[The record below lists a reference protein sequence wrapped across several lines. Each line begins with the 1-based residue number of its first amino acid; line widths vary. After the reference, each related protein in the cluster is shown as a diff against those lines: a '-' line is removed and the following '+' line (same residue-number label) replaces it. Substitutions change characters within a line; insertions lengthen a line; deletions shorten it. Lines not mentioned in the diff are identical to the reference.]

1 MFFKPV
7 DYGEKKAVLTLLKR
21 FKRKYTR
28 IVYIDEKGPIPILR
42 HSGRVWT
49 SNQIIIDKR
58 KKKGGLISFLGG
70 FDPVDY
76 KFYMNILQDHNS
88 KSFCKVLEYV
98 IQKFLTKPYR
108 KLLLVMDNAFIHKS
122 KYTTEFLKNQKK
134 VEVFFLPT
142 YSPELNPI
150 ELCFNQYQREL
161 VNNYSYYAGSSLFLA
176 TRKYVEYFNEL
187 RRDYMQ

>member
-1 MFFKPV
+1 M
-7 DYGEKKAVLTLLKR
+7 KR
-21 FKRKYTR
+21 FKPRLTR
-28 IVYIDEKGPIPILR
+28 IVYIDEKGPCPIIRL
-42 HSGRVWT
+42 SGRVWA

-58 KKKGGLISFLGG
+58 KKSGGMISFLGE

-88 KSFCKVLEYV
+88 KSFCKALEYV
-98 IQKFLTKPYR
+98 IQKFLTKPYKR
-108 KLLLVMDNAFIHKS
+108 LLLVMDNAFIHKS
-122 KYTTEFLKNQKK
+122 KYTNEFLMNQKK
-134 VEVFFLPT
+134 VDVFFLPP

-187 RRDYMQ
+187 RRDYMQL